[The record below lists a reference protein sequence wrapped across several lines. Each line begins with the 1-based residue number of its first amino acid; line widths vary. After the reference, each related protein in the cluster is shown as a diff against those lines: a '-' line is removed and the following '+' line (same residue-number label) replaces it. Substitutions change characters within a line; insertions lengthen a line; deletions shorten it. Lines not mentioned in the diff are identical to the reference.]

1 MFISCVSCIA
11 DSFFTAELSEKPSKR
26 EGRENT
32 LSQNRSPSRGFANEG
47 QTCARMSSR
56 LRTLFFTFKK
66 IVVKYITKLAIEP
79 FLIIQFSGINHMHSV
94 VQLSLSG

>member
-11 DSFFTAELSEKPSKR
+11 DRFFTAELSEKPSKR

-56 LRTLFFTFKK
+56 LRTLFFTLKK
-66 IVVKYITKLAIEP
+66 NCGEIYNKTCHRTI
-79 FLIIQFSGINHMHSV
+79 FNHT
-94 VQLSLSG
+94 VQWH